1 MSGFVILVM
10 ISSFVFVWYNRFN
23 LGEPTF
29 INKYGKLYEGI
40 STKNPNFMGI
50 YYSFAFFLRRFL
62 FVIWPLAFQEE
73 SVF

>member
-1 MSGFVILVM
+1 MSVFVVLVM

-23 LGEPTF
+23 LGKTTF

-40 STKNPNFMGI
+40 STNNPNFTGI
-50 YYSFAFFLRRFL
+50 YYSFAFFLRRLL
-62 FVIWPLAFQEE
+62 FVLWPLTFQED